1 MQRAFGLACSPVPP
15 IHANAGADRE
25 KPLPSV
31 RLSGHGQVKTV
42 EIYTSPLCGYCHAAK
57 RLLAGKGVPFA
68 EIDVLGDPEARIE
81 MTMRAS
87 GLRTVPQVF
96 VGDRHVGGYD
106 DLSAL
111 ERAGRLDPL
120 LEAT

>member
-1 MQRAFGLACSPVPP
+1 MKS
-15 IHANAGADRE
+15 
-25 KPLPSV
+25 
-31 RLSGHGQVKTV
+31 V

-68 EIDVLGDPEARIE
+68 EIDVLGDPDAERE
-81 MTMRAS
+81 MTMRA
-87 GLRTVPQVF
+87 GGRRTVPQVF

-120 LEAT
+120 IEAT